1 MRTVTAGVVRFLAA
15 CAVAAMPLSAQGGS
29 TDGAT
34 VYSAVCAR
42 CHATGEYGAPRLGDR
57 VAWQPRLHLGVDHLL
72 DQAIEG
78 LGAMPP
84 RGGQD
89 DLGDA
94 DLRAAI
100 VYMLQQA
107 GLKPE

>member
-1 MRTVTAGVVRFLAA
+1 LAA
-15 CAVAAMPLSAQGGS
+15 VATAMPQAALGSSAA
-29 TDGAT
+29 DGAA
-34 VYSAVCAR
+34 VYGAACAR
-42 CHATGEYGAPRLGDR
+42 CHATGEYGAPKLGDR

-84 RGGQD
+84 RGGKD

-94 DLRAAI
+94 ELRAAI
-100 VYMLQQA
+100 VYMLEQA
-107 GLKPE
+107 GLEAE

>member
-1 MRTVTAGVVRFLAA
+1 MRAVTVVLGGVLAA
-15 CAVAAMPLSAQGGS
+15 VATAIPQAAPGSSAA
-29 TDGAT
+29 DGAA

-42 CHATGEYGAPRLGDR
+42 CHATGEYGAPKLGDR
-57 VAWQPRLHLGVDHLL
+57 VAWQPRLHEGVDHLL

-84 RGGQD
+84 RGGMD

-94 DLRAAI
+94 ELRAAI

-107 GLKPE
+107 GLEPE